1 MNSFKLIVFSLFLIF
16 SQASAFAQT
25 QKPAIYN
32 PEANASADL
41 QAAIKQAKAT
51 NKHVLVQVGGNW
63 CSWCIKFHNLTTSD
77 AQLDSAFKA
86 SFVLLKIN
94 HSKEVPNLE
103 VLEKLEYP
111 QRFGFPV
118 FVVLDGN
125 GKRLHTQNSAYLEED
140 KGYSK
145 KKILEFAGHW
155 SKPALDANRYKKR

>member
-1 MNSFKLIVFSLFLIF
+1 MNIFKIIAFSLLLILGP
-16 SQASAFAQT
+16 AAAIAQV
-25 QKPAIYN
+25 QKPTVYN
-32 PEANASADL
+32 PEANANADL
-41 QAAIKQAKAT
+41 QAAIKEAKAK

-63 CSWCIKFHNLTTSD
+63 CSWCLKFHNLTTTD
-77 AQLDSAFKA
+77 AQLDSTLKA
-86 SFVLLKIN
+86 GFVVLKIN

-145 KKILEFAGHW
+145 KKIMEFLSHW